1 VHAIARAGAVDSG
14 GRRVGSG
21 RLHADLGALQT
32 DVGDDGAPHD
42 GVGASLA
49 AEEIAV
55 KIRVME
61 VLATLKRA
69 GAERVA
75 VTLAEGLDPARFD
88 TSIVSL
94 YAPFPEGF
102 RPSVPTQYLGK
113 RPGLDARMVPRLAA
127 AMREFRPH
135 IVHTH
140 SYVLRYAWPAR
151 LLSGGGHIV
160 HTVHNLADREL
171 DRFGR
176 NLHSVAIGRGV
187 RSVAISQEVARS
199 FRELYNAEP
208 CAIIPN
214 GADLEAAAHTDWRA
228 ANGFSRADLLIVS
241 VARLDAQKNPLLL
254 IDAFTRAFAGGD
266 SDAARCHLL
275 LAGGGPVV
283 REAPR
288 VHYLGVRSDI
298 PDLLAAA
305 DIFALASDYEGLP
318 VAVIEAMAAGLPI
331 IATAVGGIPE
341 LIEEVLVP
349 PGDVQALAAA
359 LAGLA
364 RSPERRRALGVVSKI
379 RAQRFTAA
387 PMIAAYAAL
396 FEEIVL

>member
-1 VHAIARAGAVDSG
+1 MGARLV
-14 GRRVGSG
+14 
-21 RLHADLGALQT
+21 
-32 DVGDDGAPHD
+32 
-42 GVGASLA
+42 A
-49 AEEIAV
+49 AEEGVV
-55 KIRVME
+55 KLRVLE

-75 VTLAEGLDPARFD
+75 VTLAEGLDPAQFE
-88 TSIVSL
+88 TGIVSL
-94 YAPFPEGF
+94 YDAFPEGF
-102 RPSVPTQYLGK
+102 RPGVPTHYLGK
-113 RPGLDARMVPRLAA
+113 RPGLDPRMVPRLAA
-127 AMREFRPH
+127 LMRKLRPH

-151 LLSGGGHIV
+151 ILSGGGPIV
-160 HTVHNLADREL
+160 HTIHNLADREL

-176 NLHSVAIGRGV
+176 GLHSAAIRRGV

-199 FRELYNAEP
+199 FRELYHAEP

-214 GADLEAAAHTDWRA
+214 GADLPPSHTDWRS
-228 ANGFSRADLLIVS
+228 ANGFGPGDLLIVS

-254 IDAFTRAFAGGD
+254 IDAFTRAFAD
-266 SDAARCHLL
+266 DPRCHLL
-275 LAGGGPVV
+275 LAGGGPLS

-288 VHYLGVRSDI
+288 VHYLGVRTDI

-331 IATAVGGIPE
+331 VATAVGGIPE
-341 LIEEVLVP
+341 LIDEVLVP
-349 PGDVQALAAA
+349 PGDVQALAGA
-359 LAGLA
+359 LAELA
-364 RSPERRRALGVVSKI
+364 RNPERGRALGVVSSI
-379 RAQRFTAA
+379 RAQRFTPA

-396 FEEIVL
+396 FAEIAR